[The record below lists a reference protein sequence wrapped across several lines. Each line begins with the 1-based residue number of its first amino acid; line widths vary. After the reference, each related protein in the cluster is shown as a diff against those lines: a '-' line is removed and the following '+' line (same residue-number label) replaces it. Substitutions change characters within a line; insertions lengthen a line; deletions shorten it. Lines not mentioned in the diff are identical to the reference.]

1 MANGDIISTSDLP
14 STLLHGGILFTMGCH
29 AGFQTTDAVVGSAV
43 LDWPQYAAQHDTGF
57 VGNTG
62 FGLGDTDSVAFSEQ
76 LMAYFAGQLRG
87 TSTLGNALLQAK
99 QQYYLSRTAFSNYDE
114 KALSEAELY
123 GLPMYGIG
131 HSPGALAAAAATP
144 APDPVNGASSSTS
157 PSQGSLSPFTTGVQS
172 SNFAATPSFGVQ
184 QTGAN
189 GNYFTNAGQV
199 QAPNYRPLQPYV
211 SLPAARSGL
220 VAHGVV
226 IDTLTSEDHTP
237 FTPDNVRPILNTSA
251 AEPPPSFTDEAW
263 PEKIP
268 TLVSLGANQ
277 NLNLITGQF
286 FTETSGST
294 STGVER
300 LWKQINGRVTYS
312 NSLDFT
318 PPTISSINAFQSN
331 GIVAFSGQ
339 FSDLDQN
346 GSPGTVSFAQVV
358 YDDGT
363 AHWTALP
370 LQHDPTSGLWSGAA
384 PFTGAHI
391 QYFVEVCDAA
401 GNCGYSSNKGRYFD
415 AQPLPAGTGGGSLT
429 ITPSRQP
436 DAPPT
441 WYTHGLSV
449 SATSNATTVSVSVD
463 GGPFQAGPVSISGDG
478 AHVVDGRDSDGNTAT
493 AVYLVDSTGPAITH
507 AVSPAAPDGTNGWYK
522 TKPTVTFTCS
532 DNVSGVATCSGS
544 TTLGDSAVSQT
555 VNASATDNAG
565 NASTDSVTVTKVD
578 STAPTTPA
586 FSGITDGATYKPSAL
601 PAQSAITCSSSDAL
615 SGLAGCVVTG
625 YSAALGQ
632 HTLTATATDNAGN
645 TATSTLHYTVA
656 KADPTITWNPPASM
670 LFGTQLSSTQLNAT
684 ANVAGTF
691 VYSPAAGTLLQ
702 PGLRTLSVTFTP
714 TNTTDYNTATASR
727 TITVGFSQACL
738 TGSLSGSLVVKSGTA
753 YCIQGGKVSG
763 SITVLRGRI
772 AVRQRRVALRLG
784 YGHRRHGVD
793 DLQLERQ
800 RLHQRQLVVRSG
812 PARRLRPAAAAPATS
827 SRRRSP

>member
-1 MANGDIISTSDLP
+1 M
-14 STLLHGGILFTMGCH
+14 
-29 AGFQTTDAVVGSAV
+29 
-43 LDWPQYAAQHDTGF
+43 
-57 VGNTG
+57 
-62 FGLGDTDSVAFSEQ
+62 
-76 LMAYFAGQLRG
+76 
-87 TSTLGNALLQAK
+87 
-99 QQYYLSRTAFSNYDE
+99 
-114 KALSEAELY
+114 
-123 GLPMYGIG
+123 
-131 HSPGALAAAAATP
+131 
-144 APDPVNGASSSTS
+144 
-157 PSQGSLSPFTTGVQS
+157 
-172 SNFAATPSFGVQ
+172 
-184 QTGAN
+184 
-189 GNYFTNAGQV
+189 
-199 QAPNYRPLQPYV
+199 
-211 SLPAARSGL
+211 
-220 VAHGVV
+220 

-463 GGPFQAGPVSISGDG
+463 GGPFQAGPASISGDG

-763 SITVLRGRI
+763 SITVLKGASLYVSGGSLSGSVTATGATALTICSSSVSGSISVSSSSGLVQLGAPSGSGCAGNKLSSSVTLSGNTAGVTAVGNTI
-772 AVRQRRVALRLG
+772 AGSVTMSSNKG
-784 YGHRRHGVD
+784 GV
-793 DLQLERQ
+793 LFSGNKVSASVTVNGNSGGVTFTNN
-800 RLHQRQLVVRSG
+800 VVSG
-812 PARRLRPAAAAPATS
+812 SVTITNNTGGFTFSGNTISGTVTLKNNT
-827 SRRRSP
+827 